1 MNLLSFFDKGVVLG
15 NTFQGEF
22 VHEISHE
29 WLDHVFVLPVSYWL
43 VTNAGQLTENC
54 LTVQGKVAEN
64 SIICLSA

>member
-22 VHEISHE
+22 VHEIGHE
-29 WLDHVFVLPVSYWL
+29 GLDHVFVLPVSYWL